1 MFVKLNYYFWFS
13 DPSHTLNVDITS
25 PVFTDVN
32 VRYAARRD
40 GVSASVSTPT
50 TGHLGLQLG
59 GKIPSQMRIYSRYAV
74 SGISLLFLQTELLTH
89 ANNFCFL
96 FFGCTCI
103 ILLSVL
109 YVYCMYMF
117 LFLFFFC

>member
-25 PVFTDVN
+25 PTFTDVN

-50 TGHLGLQLG
+50 TGLLGFQLQ
-59 GKIPSQMRIYSRYAV
+59 GKIPSQMNARIYSRYAV
-74 SGISLLFLQTELLTH
+74 SGISLLLLQTELLTH
-89 ANNFCFL
+89 ANNF
-96 FFGCTCI
+96 
-103 ILLSVL
+103 
-109 YVYCMYMF
+109 
-117 LFLFFFC
+117 